1 MSAGKV
7 LIILSDADSYP
18 VKKPD
23 GSTTNQETG
32 VFLTELAK
40 PLQKL
45 LDAGYE
51 VTFASPS
58 GRRPNIDP
66 LSESLVVY
74 FGNWLQKNR
83 DNQLIQRMY
92 AENNLALPRPFPSIT
107 DDELESYAGVFIPGG
122 HAPIRDLGNNPDLG
136 RILWHFHGRG
146 KPTAAIC
153 HGPLALLSTKYA
165 RDSPGFAYK
174 GYKLTSWSDAEER
187 LVERLQGGEIP
198 KVESTL
204 QAEGAEMVSTVGKK
218 AGGITVDREVVSGA
232 NPMAA
237 EGLGSSELVQGG

>member
-1 MSAGKV
+1 M
-7 LIILSDADSYP
+7 
-18 VKKPD
+18 
-23 GSTTNQETG
+23 Q
-32 VFLTELAK
+32 
-40 PLQKL
+40 
-45 LDAGYE
+45 
-51 VTFASPS
+51 FASPS

-146 KPTAAIC
+146 KPT
-153 HGPLALLSTKYA
+153 GT
-165 RDSPGFAYK
+165 
-174 GYKLTSWSDAEER
+174 
-187 LVERLQGGEIP
+187 
-198 KVESTL
+198 
-204 QAEGAEMVSTVGKK
+204 
-218 AGGITVDREVVSGA
+218 
-232 NPMAA
+232 
-237 EGLGSSELVQGG
+237 